1 MKAMRVVLEVTDS
14 EWDFLA
20 ELLKKF
26 QFVRIQQT
34 EQTEEASKPNAPL
47 FEATQLNTQG
57 FTFNRQE
64 ANER

>member
-1 MKAMRVVLEVTDS
+1 MRVVLEVNDS

-26 QFVRIQQT
+26 QFVRIQRT
-34 EQTEEASKPNAPL
+34 EQTEEVSKLDSPPR